1 MKRHRINPFNETFVA
16 ETIPPEQFVSL
27 FSPFL
32 VKDIPDGLAL
42 FQPGNVIL
50 KGVQGSGKTMLLNL
64 LKPEYRVAYC
74 QAGKDLPIPEQ
85 LRSFIGAGI
94 NLTRSVAIDFGQRV
108 IELDHFDDMETLPI
122 FFGDFINYWIVE
134 DILTSIDKLT
144 SECDGAIA
152 QELGIRRDEKSWN
165 QFATLL
171 ARDRC
176 WFGYLNGIKKFSKLR
191 MKLRGRI
198 STYRAFLNYN
208 LPSIPNEIRRTKTPI
223 GEPVSQT
230 VQALWDSGV
239 VPHSVPF
246 FIRIDQYEELTNL
259 EDWSGK
265 QQLGLRYLEMINKA
279 LGTRDPRVSYRIGT
293 RRYGWPERPII
304 FGISSV
310 LELERDYKLV
320 DIDAIL
326 RRKELR
332 RTWAFPGFAA
342 DVFERRIR
350 HYGYDDADE
359 SLNRFLSRGLSVRQK
374 ADIYVREPTDRVFD
388 SDIVPRGWATLYN
401 KLAKEDPLDAKLM
414 EAWVLQNKPAKTSS
428 APRQPYPWHRT
439 WWRKERIQHALM
451 QLASA
456 NRQRMV
462 WAGKDDVTA
471 LSGGNIL
478 IFVSICQHIWSTWAS
493 SNRDQ
498 LEASEG
504 EEVATPEVD
513 GHLQAVAIQEASS
526 HWYKKIKERT
536 GRSKQRQ
543 RFIDQLGRVF
553 RGEMIQDRKLSYP
566 GHNGFSLRLEDL
578 GSDEAILQFLNE
590 CVNYGD
596 LYDAPH
602 TTKTKDRRPRKKWY
616 LNPVLSPHFQLPVSH
631 VKEPMYVTLSTV
643 RKWLQ
648 DAERLAEDL
657 DENEIVS
664 DPNAQLE
671 LFRETPIAR

>member
-1 MKRHRINPFNETFVA
+1 MKRQRINPFNETFLA
-16 ETIPPEQFVSL
+16 ETIPPQQFVSL

-64 LKPEYRVAYC
+64 LKPEFRIAYC
-74 QAGKDLPIPEQ
+74 KAGKELPIPEQ
-85 LRSFIGAGI
+85 LRGFIGAGI

-134 DILTSIDKLT
+134 DILTSLDKLT

-152 QELGIRRDEKSWN
+152 QQLGIVRDEKSWDR
-165 QFATLL
+165 FATLL
-171 ARDRC
+171 AHDRC

-191 MKLRGRI
+191 LRLQKRI

-208 LPSIPNEIRRTKTPI
+208 VPSIPIEIRSSKTPI
-223 GEPVSQT
+223 GEPISQT

-246 FIRIDQYEELTNL
+246 FVRIDQYEELTNL

-265 QQLGLRYLEMINKA
+265 LGLRYVEMINKA

-293 RRYGWPERPII
+293 RRYGWPERPRI

-310 LELERDYKLV
+310 LELERDYKVV

-332 RTWAFPGFAA
+332 RTWVFPGFAA
-342 DVFERRIR
+342 DVFKRRIR
-350 HYGYDDADE
+350 HYGYDDADQ
-359 SLNRFLSRGLSVRQK
+359 SFKRFLGRGLSVKQK
-374 ADIYVREPTDRVFD
+374 AEIYLRAPTERVFD
-388 SDIVPRGWATLYN
+388 RSSVPRPWINLYS
-401 KLAKEDPLDAKLM
+401 KLAKEDPLEAKLL
-414 EAWVLQNKPAKTSS
+414 EAWVLQNKPDRTSRP
-428 APRQPYPWHRT
+428 PRRPFPWNRT

-451 QLASA
+451 QLAWA

-478 IFVSICQHIWSTWAS
+478 IFVSICQHIWSAWAS

-504 EEVATPEVD
+504 ERVATPEVD
-513 GHLQAVAIQEASS
+513 GHLQAVGIQEASGN
-526 HWYKKIKERT
+526 WYKKIKEKT
-536 GRSKQRQ
+536 GHSKQRQ
-543 RFIDQLGRVF
+543 RFIDRLGRLF
-553 RGEMIQDRKLSYP
+553 RQEMINDKRLSYP

-578 GSDEAILQFLNE
+578 NSDEVIAEFLNE

-602 TTKTKDRRPRKKWY
+602 TTKTKDRRPRRKWY

-631 VKEPMYVTLSTV
+631 VKEPMYVTIAHV
-643 RKWLQ
+643 RKWLLE
-648 DAERLAEDL
+648 AERLAEDF
-657 DENEIVS
+657 EVPEEVQQS
-664 DPNAQLE
+664 DTQLQ
-671 LFRETPIAR
+671 LFKESLTLKQR